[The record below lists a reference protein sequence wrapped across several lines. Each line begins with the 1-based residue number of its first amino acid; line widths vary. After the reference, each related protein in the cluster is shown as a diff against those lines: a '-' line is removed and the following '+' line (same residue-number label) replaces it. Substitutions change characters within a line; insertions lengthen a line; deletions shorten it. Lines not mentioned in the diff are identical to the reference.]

1 MLKSKFSI
9 AYSVFIASILL
20 TFGLVVWLQ
29 SVSPVRVAEA
39 VGLIDDSLSDFELGS
54 GCFVAQSS
62 GAAFNG
68 EVIVSPT
75 IGTNFSG
82 TALPLNWFTT
92 GSGPVTVADGLLTVD
107 QDRTGPL
114 PPRFSPGR
122 VLEFVATFTQTTDQ
136 HIGFGQFLQ
145 DITETWAI
153 FSTRAD
159 GAQLWARTN
168 DATSETLTPLG
179 TGYFSQTH
187 LYRVEWGTSSITYTI
202 DGVGVAT
209 HTVQIAATMRPQIM
223 DSNAP
228 GDALTVDWLRMSD
241 FSPSPC
247 TFTSRVIDS
256 GLDGSTFTGLST
268 TLVTPAGTA
277 IAFEVITST
286 NNVDWGTWT
295 AVNFDGSFSA
305 GAARYMRYRAGLST
319 SEAQSTPQLQSVTV
333 HGYGPPPTAVRVTS
347 FSVSGTDFAPRAL
360 LIGLSGVVLAVGGV
374 SVIFRRR
381 RIAN

>member
-1 MLKSKFSI
+1 MLKLKFSV
-9 AYSVFIASILL
+9 AYGVLIASLVL

-29 SVSPVRVAEA
+29 SASPVRVAVA
-39 VGLIDDSLSDFELGS
+39 SGLIDDSLSDFEFGS

-62 GAAFNG
+62 GAAFDG

-82 TALPLNWFTT
+82 TVLPLNWFTT
-92 GSGPVTVADGLLTVD
+92 GSGTVTVADGLLTVD

-136 HIGFGQFLQ
+136 HIGFGQFFQ

-168 DATSETLTPLG
+168 DGASETVTPLG
-179 TGYFSQTH
+179 TGYFSQPH

-202 DGVGVAT
+202 DGLGVAT
-209 HTVQIAATMRPQIM
+209 HTVQIADTMRPQVM
-223 DSNAP
+223 DSN
-228 GDALTVDWLRMSD
+228 DLSHVLTVDWLRMSD
-241 FSPSPC
+241 YAPSPC

-286 NNVDWGTWT
+286 NNITWGTWT

-319 SEAQSTPQLQSVTV
+319 SEAQSTPQLQRVTV
-333 HGYGPPPTAVRVTS
+333 HGYGPPPTAVHVTS
-347 FSVSGTDFAPRAL
+347 FSVADTHFAARGL
-360 LIGLSGVVLAVGGV
+360 LIGLSSVVLAVGGV
-374 SVIFRRR
+374 SAIFRRR
-381 RIAN
+381 RIAS